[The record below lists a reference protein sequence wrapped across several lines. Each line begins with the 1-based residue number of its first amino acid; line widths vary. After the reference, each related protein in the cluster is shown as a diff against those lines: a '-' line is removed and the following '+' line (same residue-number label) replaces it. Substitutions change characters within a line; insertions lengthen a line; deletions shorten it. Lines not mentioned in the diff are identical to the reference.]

1 MIQRA
6 DKTTLSLFALIV
18 LIIMIISFQYTPI
31 IFGLVILICLELE
44 LFSLFS
50 LAI

>member
-31 IFGLVILICLELE
+31 FGLVILICLELE